1 MSKKQTVENAEEQ
14 GQKKSFG
21 QKLQALLASK
31 QYKKFMA
38 QLYGWGAAVV
48 ILGALFK
55 INHFPGANIMLILG
69 MGTEAII
76 FIFSSFEPLHKDY
89 HWEVVYPELD
99 DEEHGELTA
108 KGGRPRSGGS
118 GQVNEM
124 VTQKLEELFLQ
135 ANLTP
140 DVFNRLEAGLQRLVD
155 TTTNVGNVTNVLT
168 ANDSYV
174 EKVNR
179 MTTKMDET
187 TESIAGLKDIY
198 LKQMEVVNAQAQ
210 VTASLQGSMNEILE
224 TLSSSLEDAKK
235 YKNDITDLSQKVAK
249 LNDVYGKMMGAI
261 LSAAQN

>member
-1 MSKKQTVENAEEQ
+1 M
-14 GQKKSFG
+14 SFG

-38 QLYGWGAAVV
+38 QLYGWGAAIV
-48 ILGALFK
+48 IIGALFK
-55 INHFPGANIMLILG
+55 INHFPGANLMLILG
-69 MGTEAII
+69 MGTEAVI

-99 DEEHGELTA
+99 DEEHDGDEA
-108 KGGRPRSGGS
+108 PVRGGRPRSGGG
-118 GQVNEM
+118 GQANEL

-140 DVFNRLEAGLQRLVD
+140 EIFNRLEAGLQRLVD
-155 TTTNVGNVTNVLT
+155 TTTNVNNVTNVLA

-187 TESIAGLKDIY
+187 TESIAGLKEIY

-235 YKNDITDLSQKVAK
+235 YKNDITDLSTKVAK